1 MNFRFTKV
9 NWNFVNEVQGVVL
22 RQIGD
27 YINVSIKAHIY
38 VIVLKYWV

>member
-27 YINVSIKAHIY
+27 YINVSIKAYIY